1 MTENIDWRQELLDS
15 AKFNEKEKKL
25 LKHGAKSLAQS
36 WHLGALYT
44 RWKKLKGIREK
55 PLPNLQSSFIDW
67 ERRLR
72 RGDFYLLTEEDFAYP
87 DW

>member
-1 MTENIDWRQELLDS
+1 MTEKIDWRQELLDS
-15 AKFNEKEKKL
+15 AKFNEKEEKL
-25 LKHGAKSLAQS
+25 LKHGAKSSAQS

-44 RWKKLKGIREK
+44 RWKKLKGIREQ
-55 PLPNLQSSFIDW
+55 PLTNLQSSILDW

-72 RGDFYLLTEEDFAYP
+72 RGDFYLLTDDDFAYP